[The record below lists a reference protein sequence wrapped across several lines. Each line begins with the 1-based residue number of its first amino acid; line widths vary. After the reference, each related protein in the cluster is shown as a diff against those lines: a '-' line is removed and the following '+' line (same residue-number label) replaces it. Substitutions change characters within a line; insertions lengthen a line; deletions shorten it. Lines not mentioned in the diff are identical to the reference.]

1 MTHLHAQVRARAP
14 AGRLRGMSR
23 AHQDTTINLP
33 FHALQQWHSA
43 LQQAFA
49 HSEGPDALAWLASA
63 ISQLV
68 AVESMLIS
76 HERKGHPPQ
85 LLYQQGIPA
94 RYHEAVLERYYAA
107 GYLLDPFCLA
117 VEKGLAQGFYH
128 LEDIAPDHFFD
139 SDYYKAY
146 YLGTGCSEDS
156 YFIVDLGDG
165 SKLSLSLFQGC
176 SGARLGLA
184 QLHLLQAVEPMV
196 RELLLRFARH
206 GLAQAPQANG
216 NVQAAFDS
224 FGCGVLTERERQVAQ
239 MVLQGHSV
247 KSTAHELGISPET
260 VRMHRKN
267 LYLKLAINSQS
278 ELFAQ
283 FIGWLRQALAPA

>member
-1 MTHLHAQVRARAP
+1 MIDLQPKMRARAP

-23 AHQDTTINLP
+23 AHENTTINLP

-49 HSEGPDALAWLASA
+49 HSEGPDALAWLAAA

-68 AVESMLIS
+68 AAESMLIS
-76 HERKGHPPQ
+76 LERKGQPPQ

-94 RYHEAVLERYYAA
+94 RYHEAVLERYFAA

-117 VEKGLAQGFYH
+117 VQKGLAQGFYH
-128 LEDIAPDHFFD
+128 LEDIAPDNFFD
-139 SDYYKAY
+139 SDYYKTY

-156 YFIVDLGDG
+156 YFIVDLGND
-165 SKLSLSLFQGC
+165 SKISLSLFQGC
-176 SGARLGLA
+176 SGARLGVA

-196 RELLLRFARH
+196 RELLMRFARH
-206 GLAQAPQANG
+206 GLEPQPEANES
-216 NVQAAFDS
+216 VQAAFDS

-267 LYLKLAINSQS
+267 LYLKLDINSQS

-283 FIGWLRQALAPA
+283 FIGWLRRI